1 MPAVAPQALR
11 INQPFDG
18 WTIDPKELFGADD
31 SQADLDGDQ
40 AFSRAELVSAV
51 LHVLNK
57 RNLKGCGTTPKT
69 RATPRALAR
78 PTAAHPRANRWY
90 NFVVDKL

>member
-1 MPAVAPQALR
+1 VSAEQSAAIFTWTIKQVEAEALR

-18 WTIDPKELFGADD
+18 WRLDPTELFGADD

-40 AFSRAELVSAV
+40 AFSHAELVSAV
-51 LHVLNK
+51 PHVLSK
-57 RNLKGCGTTPKT
+57 RDLK
-69 RATPRALAR
+69 
-78 PTAAHPRANRWY
+78 RWY

>member
-18 WTIDPKELFGADD
+18 WRLDPTELFGADD

-40 AFSRAELVSAV
+40 AFSHAELVSAV
-51 LHVLNK
+51 PHVLSK
-57 RNLKGCGTTPKT
+57 RDLKRCGPTPKT
-69 RATPRALAR
+69 RATPRALAQ
-78 PTAAHPRANRWY
+78 PTAAHLRANRWY